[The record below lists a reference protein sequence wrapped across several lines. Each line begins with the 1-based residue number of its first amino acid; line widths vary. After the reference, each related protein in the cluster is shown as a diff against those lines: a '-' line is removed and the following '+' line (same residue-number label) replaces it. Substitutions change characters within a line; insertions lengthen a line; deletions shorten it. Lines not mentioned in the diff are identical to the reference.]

1 MNKSEILKRLEEG
14 QRIVEKN
21 SMLGLEYYLSFGND
35 YSSNDRISKSQFEK
49 YKLLCN
55 KVLDEHHKR
64 WLRTQCGYCYY
75 WIDEEIIRSDC
86 KNTTGE

>member
-21 SMLGLEYYLSFGND
+21 SMLGLEYYLSFSNE
-35 YSSNDRISKSQFEK
+35 YSSNDRISRSQFEK

-75 WIDEEIIRSDC
+75 WIEY
-86 KNTTGE
+86 